1 MQPNYRN
8 VPTTERQSFEIEG
21 AHNGLRHDNERS
33 VRPNP
38 IVAWFRRRSA
48 VVRPP
53 DLAIAIWLIFVFAV
67 MAMVGHARAASSAE
81 AGGVAG
87 RGGRGHHEKAVRVI
101 PAETEQFRPP
111 PPKFVFCYGDS
122 LTHGSPPPETPY
134 SEYLERELND
144 MYTPPALDSD
154 SSSAPPRSNIGPP
167 KDLLAIVRHLGIPG
181 YTATMM
187 LDHFNDEKTGLCPAI
202 WHNRTM
208 LSLVIILAGSND
220 IAVMTDTGKDE
231 ARSILQKIVDMHNR
245 VFKCHKDK
253 DDGRLRTLAMGIP
266 GSAYQDMVPA
276 VASSAAYINEGLKNF
291 ASSNPRISYFD
302 FPFPYRD
309 DDKKWGEDGT
319 HMSEEGYEQLGK
331 ALAPQVKEILDS
343 IGSL

>member
-1 MQPNYRN
+1 MQQNYRN

-21 AHNGLRHDNERS
+21 AHGLRHDNERS
-33 VRPNP
+33 VRPKLA
-38 IVAWFRRRSA
+38 IIAAWFRRS
-48 VVRPP
+48 VRP
-53 DLAIAIWLIFVFAV
+53 DLAIAVWFIFVFAV
-67 MAMVGHARAASSAE
+67 MVAVGHARTSD
-81 AGGVAG
+81 GGGSREKSV
-87 RGGRGHHEKAVRVI
+87 HEI
-101 PAETEQFRPP
+101 PTETEQFRPP
-111 PPKFVFCYGDS
+111 PPKMIFCYGDS
-122 LTHGSPPPETPY
+122 LTYGFPPPATPY
-134 SEYLERELND
+134 SNYLERELND
-144 MYTPPALDSD
+144 MYNPALDSD

-167 KDLLAIVRHLGIPG
+167 RYPPAIVRHLGIPG

-187 LDHFNDEKTGLCPAI
+187 LDHFSDEKTGLCPAI

-231 ARSILQKIVDMHNR
+231 ARSILQKIVDLHNR
-245 VFKCHKDK
+245 VFECRKDK

-291 ASSNPRISYFD
+291 ASSDPRISYFD